1 VTPLVA
7 VRLAWG
13 VWAVSWG
20 AAAAWS
26 DQPVAR
32 PAPGRERSYLLVTIL
47 GALLL
52 FGIYAPRAAVGRPL
66 WPLGRVVAWAMVAL
80 AVAGFLFAW
89 WARVHLGR
97 LWSSR
102 VTRKPDHHVV
112 DTGPYRLVR
121 HPIYSGIILATLA
134 TAVLRDNLLGVVGA
148 LLMLCGWYLKA
159 RLEEQFLRDELG
171 SEQYEAYRARVP
183 MLVPFTRG

>member
-1 VTPLVA
+1 VTPQAAL
-7 VRLAWG
+7 RLAWG
-13 VWAVSWG
+13 IWVVSWA

-32 PAPGRERSYLLVTIL
+32 PAPGRERTYLLVTIV

-52 FGIYAPRAAVGRPL
+52 FGVYAPRFAVGRPL
-66 WPLGRVVAWAMVAL
+66 WPLGRRVAWVMVAL

-89 WARVHLGR
+89 WARVQLGR

-112 DTGPYRLVR
+112 DSGPYRVVR

-134 TAVLRDNLLGVVGA
+134 TAVLRDTLLGVVGA
-148 LLMLCGWYLKA
+148 LLMLYGWYLKA
-159 RLEEQFLRDELG
+159 RLEERFLRDELG
-171 SEQYEAYRARVP
+171 PEHYDAYRARVP
-183 MLVPFTRG
+183 MLVPFTRR